1 MLARVSRRTTI
12 ISSVAVSVLFLVM
25 LALPSV
31 TWATP
36 RFAQATG
43 QPCSQCHVDPA
54 GGGPRNAFGQSF
66 EAIPTYSSDPAGAF
80 RQLTSAPAAPAAPAP
95 AAPAAPAPAAPAPAA
110 PAASPAAPAAPAAAP
125 AAPAPAA
132 GAAPAAG
139 KPPVALPA
147 TGDGGA
153 SSSLPAAI
161 ALLGFSVCGAG
172 LALRRARAGAR

>member
-1 MLARVSRRTTI
+1 MLARISRRTTI

-43 QPCSQCHVDPA
+43 QPCSRCHVDPA

-66 EAIPTYSSDPAGAF
+66 EAIPTHSSDPAGAF
-80 RQLTSAPAAPAAPAP
+80 GQLTS
-95 AAPAAPAPAAPAPAA
+95 
-110 PAASPAAPAAPAAAP
+110 
-125 AAPAPAA
+125 APAPAA